1 MTHNESHL
9 LEKQRKTQALIK
21 KKRKENAKTKDD
33 KHTEISTG
41 KRIVSS
47 LLQRMR

>member
-9 LEKQRKTQALIK
+9 LEKQREKLKALIK

-47 LLQRMR
+47 VFSE

>member
-9 LEKQRKTQALIK
+9 LEKQRKKLKHLSK

-41 KRIVSS
+41 ERIVSS
-47 LLQRMR
+47 LFSE